1 MSKRKELK
9 GMRFGR
15 LVVID
20 RDYQKEEQVV
30 AEGKR
35 KRIYWFCKC
44 DCGNTTTVVTDKLTT
59 GYTQSCGCLQKEVI
73 KKRFDED
80 LTGFKWNELTVIG
93 RDYEKE
99 EKIKRKTKYWR
110 CQCSCGNVISIPTT
124 EIKAERQYSC
134 GCIKSKGEHKIATYL
149 NKINLKYIPQAT
161 YDDLMGVGN
170 GKLSYDFYIP
180 DYNLLIEFQGDQH
193 KRPYRFPNCDNE
205 QQFKIQQEHDKRKRE
220 YAKNHNIKLL
230 EIWYYDYD
238 NIENILKNELKNKR
252 R

>member
-44 DCGNTTTVVTDKLTT
+44 DCGNTTTVITDKLTT
-59 GYTQSCGCLQKEVI
+59 GRTQSCGCLQKEAI

-80 LTGFKWNELTVIG
+80 LVGFKWNQLTVIG
-93 RDYEKE
+93 RDLEKE
-99 EKIKRKTKYWR
+99 KDKSYRKNKYWR

-149 NKINLKYIPQAT
+149 NKINLKYISQAT

-193 KRPYRFPNCDNE
+193 ERPCRFPNCDNE

-238 NIENILKNELKNKR
+238 NIENILKNELKK
-252 R
+252 

>member
-9 GMRFGR
+9 GMRFGK

-20 RDYQKEEQVV
+20 RDYQKEEQIVL
-30 AEGKR
+30 GGGR

-59 GYTQSCGCLQKEVI
+59 GYTQSCGCLQKESI

-99 EKIKRKTKYWR
+99 EKSKRKNKYWK
-110 CQCSCGNVISIPTT
+110 CQCSCGSIISIPTT
-124 EIKAERQYSC
+124 EVKAERQYSC

-149 NKINLKYIPQAT
+149 NKINLKYTPQAT
-161 YDDLMGVGN
+161 YDDLIGVGN
-170 GKLSYDFYIP
+170 RKLSYDFYIP

-193 KRPYRFPNCDNE
+193 KRPQRFPNCDNE

-220 YAKNHNIKLL
+220 YAKKHNIKLL

-238 NIENILKNELKNKR
+238 NIENILKNELKK
-252 R
+252 